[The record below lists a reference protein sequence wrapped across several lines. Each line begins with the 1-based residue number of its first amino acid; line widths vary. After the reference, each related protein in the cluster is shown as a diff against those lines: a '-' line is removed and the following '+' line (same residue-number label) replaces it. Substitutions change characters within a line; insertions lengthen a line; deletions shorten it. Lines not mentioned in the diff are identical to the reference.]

1 MSILWMGG
9 EDIDFPNGIAGAG
22 ATTAGE
28 FRAGYARCGL
38 QTSGLTGLMKSNVF
52 PGGAVTSAWLSCRS
66 FETNNSFTVP
76 LLMIGFGLSGTN
88 KGLFLGLS
96 TTTPCKITLYKYD
109 GTTITSLA
117 SESGTSFTSAT
128 LNKLDM
134 QVISYGASATV
145 NIYLN
150 TTFLFSFTGNVAVT
164 GMTSFD
170 SVFISEPGAT
180 GQSCHSEII
189 VADEDT
195 RSFSL
200 MTMAPIS
207 AGTTDAW
214 TGLFSAVNPI
224 TINDANSVFTN
235 TTGLD
240 EQFNMTALPAG
251 SFAVREVKV
260 NARMSA
266 TAGSTATHVATGFNL
281 SGTVSVGTP
290 FGPLGTAFVD
300 EESYYANN
308 PVTSAAWTTTQ
319 LSTIQV
325 DLRSS

>member
-1 MSILWMGG
+1 MSILWAGQ
-9 EDIDFPNGIAGAG
+9 EDIDFPNGGAVTSN
-22 ATTAGE
+22 TTAGL
-28 FRAGYARCGL
+28 FRTGYARCAI
-38 QTSGLTGLMKSNVF
+38 QSSSTGLLKSSLF
-52 PGGAVTSAWLSCRS
+52 PGGAVTSAWFTCRS
-66 FETNNSFTVP
+66 LETNNAFTVP
-76 LLMIGFGLSGTN
+76 LPMIGVGKSGSN
-88 KGLFLGLS
+88 NGLFIGLT
-96 TTTPCKITLYKYD
+96 TTTPCKIGLMTYN
-109 GTTITSLA
+109 GTTITTLA
-117 SESGTSFTSAT
+117 TESGNSMTSSV
-128 LNKLDM
+128 LNRFDV
-134 QVISYGASATV
+134 QIISYGTSATV
-145 NIYLN
+145 NVYLN
-150 TTFLFSFTGNVAVT
+150 QVFLFTFTGNVTVT
-164 GMTSFD
+164 GMTNFD
-170 SVFISEPGAT
+170 SIYIYEPGAT
-180 GQSCHSEII
+180 GVSCHSEII

-207 AGTTDAW
+207 AGTTSSW

-235 TTGLD
+235 TVSQDT
-240 EQFNMTALPAG
+240 QFNVTALPSG
-251 SFAVREVKV
+251 TFAVRQVKV

-300 EESYYANN
+300 EETYYTNN

-319 LSTIQV
+319 LGTIQV